1 MRRWPRGRA
10 SGGPVSGVPAN
21 ALLVA
26 PGGDALLTG
35 PGGDYLL
42 VGPA

>member
-1 MRRWPRGRA
+1 MRRWPRRRA
-10 SGGPVSGVPAN
+10 SRGTVSGVPAN

-26 PGGDALLTG
+26 PDGDALLTG